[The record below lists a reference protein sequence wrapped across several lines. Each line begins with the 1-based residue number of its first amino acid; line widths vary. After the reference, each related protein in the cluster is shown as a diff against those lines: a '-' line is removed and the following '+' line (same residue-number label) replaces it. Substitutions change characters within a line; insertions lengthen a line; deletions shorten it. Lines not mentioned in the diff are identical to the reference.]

1 MPKKK
6 GWKKVD
12 SRKTEWRIRKTGKY
26 GQSPEQMPAQSRERK
41 QEQSPEWMP
50 AQSRERKQAQSPER
64 MPAQSL
70 ERKQASTKP
79 EHSNKSDKMK
89 KYIAKLQSFRTVI

>member
-26 GQSPEQMPAQSRERK
+26 GQSPERMPAQSRERK
-41 QEQSPEWMP
+41 QEQSPERMP
-50 AQSRERKQAQSPER
+50 AQSRERKQAQSPNGCQHKALKGNR
-64 MPAQSL
+64 PVQS
-70 ERKQASTKP
+70 QNTAINQTK
-79 EHSNKSDKMK
+79 
-89 KYIAKLQSFRTVI
+89 